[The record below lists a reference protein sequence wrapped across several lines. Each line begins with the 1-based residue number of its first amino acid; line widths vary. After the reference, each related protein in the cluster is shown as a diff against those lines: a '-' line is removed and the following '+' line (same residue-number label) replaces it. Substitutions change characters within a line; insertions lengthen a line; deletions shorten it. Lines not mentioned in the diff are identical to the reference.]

1 MTADKTNK
9 FVMTIDGPGGAGK
22 DKLAENL
29 LETGIFA
36 PYSVRVF
43 NTGNFSRTIAY
54 EAYRQNKSAAD
65 SDFKEFA
72 IDTMHKMNFLNVNMD
87 DLKKTEVENIL
98 KSVASL
104 PEIQEGFK
112 TRLPDIIHSFP
123 EDVIVVLG
131 RITGPVYTPAN
142 VKIFL
147 ETSPEVCAHRR
158 ALEKCKNGEDY
169 ETSYQNLLERNRIDT
184 QWNNGLTVPPD
195 MYFVQTDHLSE
206 KQVCESVVANQLRV
220 KLPEWKGP

>member
-1 MTADKTNK
+1 MATDKTNK

-29 LETGIFA
+29 LATGIFA

-54 EAYRQNKSAAD
+54 EAFRQNKSPAD

-72 IDTMHKMNFLNVNMD
+72 IATMHSMNFLNVNQN
-87 DLKKTEVENIL
+87 DLKKTEVEHIL
-98 KSVASL
+98 TSVGDLS
-104 PEIQEGFK
+104 EIQEGFK
-112 TRLPDIIHSFP
+112 TRLPGIIHSFP

-131 RITGPVYTPAN
+131 RITGPVYKPAN

-169 ETSYQNLLERNRIDT
+169 ETSYQHLLKRNQGDMK
-184 QWNNGLTVPPD
+184 WYEGLEIPD
-195 MYFVQTDHLSE
+195 DLYAVQTDTLSE
-206 KQVCESVVANQLRV
+206 QQVCDTVITDRLHARFI
-220 KLPEWKGP
+220 EWKGP